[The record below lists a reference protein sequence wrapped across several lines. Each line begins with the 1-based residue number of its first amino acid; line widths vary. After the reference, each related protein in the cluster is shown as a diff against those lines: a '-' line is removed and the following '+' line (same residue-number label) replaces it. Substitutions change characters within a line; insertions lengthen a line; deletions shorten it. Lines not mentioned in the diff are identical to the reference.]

1 MAELT
6 ADVEEPQ
13 AEGQVSEAEVAEI
26 NPESQSENPTDEN
39 GSSSIPP
46 DEQEASLSEAEGQD
60 NPSEPSEN
68 PDETSDSHGGDE
80 EPDEEN
86 QEENESTPR
95 AEEENPEEV
104 ESHSGVDESE
114 RFAEFGDEEDS
125 TADSE
130 FRRAFDSVKSE
141 YERLKNESGN
151 LVRRLL
157 EEFQNLGF
165 DDSSSFPSTDSPDKY
180 QAALEAYEAK
190 KNLYEETKKKYE
202 REQQLLD
209 QAMIE
214 SNRSIEDKVKEFSE
228 KRERIAKHSIMAR
241 TNKSM
246 PMSLLN
252 EKNTSLKTKEDSLT
266 VARVKYIKTKNNHR
280 QAEDDLNQQDQLS
293 DGLHLIDFEQLKIE
307 NQTLNEKKSEKE
319 QELDRIK
326 GKITENAH
334 ALTHVR
340 EKLNF
345 VIKQREELEV
355 KLQEID
361 KSYAQSRSV
370 LANSRNKRDKVR
382 DDNSNLKKSSGLIGM
397 TDLLYDFENR
407 SNELELMQ
415 DRVAE
420 LKRKYQDLMSIQHE
434 LEAKIAQRQP
444 LDQTLLKMNR

>member
-6 ADVEEPQ
+6 ADAGEPQ
-13 AEGQVSEAEVAEI
+13 AEAQVSESEVAEI
-26 NPESQSENPTDEN
+26 NPESQSENQTGEN

-80 EPDEEN
+80 EPEDEN
-86 QEENESTPR
+86 PEENESSPR
-95 AEEENPEEV
+95 AEEEAQEEV

-214 SNRSIEDKVKEFSE
+214 SNRSIEDKVKEF
-228 KRERIAKHSIMAR
+228 
-241 TNKSM
+241 
-246 PMSLLN
+246 
-252 EKNTSLKTKEDSLT
+252 
-266 VARVKYIKTKNNHR
+266 
-280 QAEDDLNQQDQLS
+280 
-293 DGLHLIDFEQLKIE
+293 F
-307 NQTLNEKKSEKE
+307 
-319 QELDRIK
+319 
-326 GKITENAH
+326 
-334 ALTHVR
+334 
-340 EKLNF
+340 
-345 VIKQREELEV
+345 
-355 KLQEID
+355 
-361 KSYAQSRSV
+361 
-370 LANSRNKRDKVR
+370 
-382 DDNSNLKKSSGLIGM
+382 
-397 TDLLYDFENR
+397 
-407 SNELELMQ
+407 
-415 DRVAE
+415 
-420 LKRKYQDLMSIQHE
+420 
-434 LEAKIAQRQP
+434 
-444 LDQTLLKMNR
+444 

>member
-1 MAELT
+1 
-6 ADVEEPQ
+6 
-13 AEGQVSEAEVAEI
+13 
-26 NPESQSENPTDEN
+26 
-39 GSSSIPP
+39 
-46 DEQEASLSEAEGQD
+46 
-60 NPSEPSEN
+60 
-68 PDETSDSHGGDE
+68 
-80 EPDEEN
+80 
-86 QEENESTPR
+86 
-95 AEEENPEEV
+95 
-104 ESHSGVDESE
+104 
-114 RFAEFGDEEDS
+114 
-125 TADSE
+125 
-130 FRRAFDSVKSE
+130 
-141 YERLKNESGN
+141 
-151 LVRRLL
+151 
-157 EEFQNLGF
+157 
-165 DDSSSFPSTDSPDKY
+165 
-180 QAALEAYEAK
+180 
-190 KNLYEETKKKYE
+190 
-202 REQQLLD
+202 
-209 QAMIE
+209 
-214 SNRSIEDKVKEFSE
+214 
-228 KRERIAKHSIMAR
+228 
-241 TNKSM
+241 
-246 PMSLLN
+246 MSLLN